1 MSEKL
6 NINDFKSD
14 HGDIS
19 RLESDEGTIKRLES
33 DTVNIRVLTV
43 ELLKLKNQIELLS
56 KELKIV
62 KDGREVITVTSR
74 KTEVRNWLYTN
85 DELITGPIG
94 TVVAFA
100 GYIIPYG
107 WELCDGGPI
116 TTNYP
121 IALNLIGDRKP
132 NLINRFIRGTASE
145 SRDERGSDEV
155 ALVAENLPPHS
166 HVYYEPRI
174 DVRTKLAGY
183 GIVNNDQLYNSHI
196 THYDKRL
203 TNNNQDSDDHRP
215 SRLEGRRF
223 SIIPSHVTLRYII
236 KLM

>member
-19 RLESDEGTIKRLES
+19 RLESDTG
-33 DTVNIRVLTV
+33 DIRVLTV
-43 ELLKLKNQIELLS
+43 ELLKLKNQIALLS
-56 KELKIV
+56 NELKVV
-62 KDGREVITVTSR
+62 KDGRQLISVTR
-74 KTEVRNWLYTN
+74 EKTEVSNWLYTN
-85 DELITGPIG
+85 DEYVSVPIG
-94 TVVAFA
+94 TVIAFA
-100 GYIIPYG
+100 GNWIPTG

-116 TTNYP
+116 PANYSR
-121 IALNLIGDRKP
+121 ALNLIGNRKP
-132 NLINRFIRGTASE
+132 NLINRFIRGTASA

-155 ALVAENLPPHS
+155 ALVAENLPFHD

-174 DVRTKLAGY
+174 EVSTKWGTR
-183 GIVNNDQLYNSHI
+183 GMDNSDHLYNSHI

-203 TNNNQDSDDHRP
+203 TNNTQDSDDHRP

>member
-19 RLESDEGTIKRLES
+19 RLESNRGTIKRLES
-33 DTVNIRVLTV
+33 EEGSINILTV
-43 ELLKLKNQIELLS
+43 ELLRLKKQIDLLS
-56 KELKIV
+56 NELKVV
-62 KDGREVITVTSR
+62 KDGRQLISVTR
-74 KTEVRNWLYTN
+74 GKTEVSNWLYAN
-85 DELITGPIG
+85 EEFVSIPIG
-94 TVVAFA
+94 TVIAFA
-100 GYIIPYG
+100 GHWIPTG

-116 TTNYP
+116 SANYP
-121 IALNLIGDRKP
+121 KALIFIGDRKP
-132 NLINRFIRGTASE
+132 NLINKFIRGTASE

-166 HVYYEPRI
+166 HVYYETRI
-174 DVRTKLAGY
+174 EPNTKWGTH
-183 GIVNNDQLYNSHI
+183 GMDNSDHLYNSHI